1 MRRGRCGIAAPGIE
15 ARHRDPDVYVGR
27 TVAKAHQELE
37 ARQAECDRDDAHEEE
52 READSS
58 GPDFEI

>member
-1 MRRGRCGIAAPGIE
+1 
-15 ARHRDPDVYVGR
+15 VGR